1 MISHF
6 MFVCA
11 VSSRCIASLLP
22 ALPGNPPWPEKEGVV
37 RRLCVCV
44 PRTKVALCLRLRQLS
59 SRTTLRVSL
68 LPTRGANRLRVYS
81 LAKPHPLLVLLALC
95 WCGLR
100 LHGATSAIKERCLL
114 YQCSS
119 HLLTL
124 SIHTHE
130 IECCIYIQRACN

>member
-11 VSSRCIASLLP
+11 VSSRCVASLLP
-22 ALPGNPPWPEKEGVV
+22 ALPGNPLGLKKRAWSAASA
-37 RRLCVCV
+37 CV

-95 WCGLR
+95 GCGLR

-130 IECCIYIQRACN
+130 IQCCIYIQRACN

>member
-11 VSSRCIASLLP
+11 VSSRCVASLLP

-37 RRLCVCV
+37 RRLCACV
-44 PRTKVALCLRLRQLS
+44 PRTKVARCLRLRQLS

-68 LPTRGANRLRVYS
+68 LPTHGANRLRVYS

-95 WCGLR
+95 GCGLR

-119 HLLTL
+119 NLLTL

-130 IECCIYIQRACN
+130 IQCCIYIQRACN